1 MASLSP
7 ARFLGFNT
15 AAAKPAAATPLFAV
29 TVFVSAGLVFLVEPM
44 IGKLLLPLLGGAPAV
59 WNTSLAFFQVALLI
73 GYAYAHLLQRLPSFK
88 MQVGV
93 HGVVLLLA
101 ALTLPL
107 HISQVFGNPNPERPI
122 IWLLGV
128 LTLSVGAPFAVLSAT
143 APLVQAWFALTA
155 PRDPETGKAPQPY
168 SLYAASNL
176 GSLLAL
182 VAYPA
187 VIEPLTRLSSQRFGW
202 SLGYAALAALIMALG
217 FTQKVQSSASDTG
230 AETQVRTLRPALA
243 RMAGWVFLAAVPSSL
258 MMGVT
263 SYLSTD
269 VATAPLLWVVPLAL
283 YLLTFII
290 AFSNKALL
298 SPKTTLIVQA
308 IAAALCLYFIPFQGL
323 PIPMQLSVHL
333 LCFFLTALMCHGALA
348 AARPEPD
355 HLTLFYLCVSLG
367 GVIGGSFNAFLTPVI
382 FPTVIEYPLVMVIAC
397 LARPGGFSAKFA
409 DLKKH
414 EMACLA
420 IGVIAGVTG
429 LWLATILS
437 DSPVTQTA
445 FKLTCFTVLGCAM
458 VLRDR
463 GLWMAVLL
471 GLMAAGGQIGETG
484 RTLHIERSFF
494 GVSKIIEA
502 NDPVLGPVRKMVH
515 GITLHGAQA
524 ITPGRECQTMT
535 YYNPSTAIGQ
545 TVTGL
550 EARHPAMDMAVVG
563 LGAGAMANYV
573 RAGDRLAFYEIDP
586 VVAKLA
592 NDPKYFTYTTQCA
605 KGPLSFHMGDARL
618 TLAPLPAGQLDLLM
632 VDAFSSDAVP
642 AHLLTVE
649 SVKMYLSKVKA
660 GGVVMFHLSNRHL
673 ELRDPVIAAVTQA
686 GGVALQQK
694 SIAPN
699 NNSAEAASSVVV
711 IASPTAAGLAGFDAD
726 PRWTTR
732 DPGDVKAWT
741 DDYMNLIGA
750 MLRHKDDNK

>member
-7 ARFLGFNT
+7 SRLFGFSP
-15 AAAKPAAATPLFAV
+15 AVAKPRTGATPLFAV

-59 WNTSLAFFQVALLI
+59 WNTSLAFFQVALLL
-73 GYAYAHLLQRLPSFK
+73 GYAYAHLLQRLPSFR

-93 HGVVLLLA
+93 HGIVLLLA

-107 HISQVFGNPNPERPI
+107 HISRVFGDPDPARPI
-122 IWLLGV
+122 AWMLGV
-128 LTLSVGAPFAVLSAT
+128 LTLSVGAPFAALSAT

-155 PRDPETGKAPQPY
+155 PRDADGKAPQPY

-187 VIEPLTRLSSQRFGW
+187 VIEPLTHLSSQRLGW
-202 SLGYAALAALIMALG
+202 SLGYVALAVLIMSLG
-217 FTQKVQSSASDTG
+217 LTQKVQAART
-230 AETQVRTLRPALA
+230 ETQVRTARPALA
-243 RMAGWVFLAAVPSSL
+243 KMATWVFLAAVPSSL

-269 VATAPLLWVVPLAL
+269 VATAPFLWVVPLAL

-290 AFSNKALL
+290 AFSSKALL
-298 SPKTTLIVQA
+298 SPSTTLIVQA
-308 IAAALCLYFIPFQGL
+308 IAACLCLYFIPFQGL
-323 PIPMQLSVHL
+323 PIPLQLSIHL
-333 LCFFLTALMCHGALA
+333 LCFFLTALMCHSALS

-382 FPTVIEYPLVMVIAC
+382 FPTVIEYPLVVVLAC
-397 LARPGGFSAKFA
+397 LARPQGFSANVLK
-409 DLKKH
+409 LKKY

-420 IGVIAGVTG
+420 AGVVAGVTG
-429 LWLATILS
+429 LWLATVLG
-437 DSPVTQTA
+437 DNTVTQTA
-445 FKLTCFTVLGCAM
+445 FKITCFIAIGAAL

-471 GLMAAGGQIGETG
+471 GLVAAGGQIGETG
-484 RTLHIERSFF
+484 RTVNIERSFF
-494 GVSKIIEA
+494 GVSKIIDA

-515 GITLHGAQA
+515 GTTLHGAQA
-524 ITPGRECQTMT
+524 LTPGRECQTMT

-545 TVTGL
+545 TITGL
-550 EARHPAMDMAVVG
+550 EAHNPSMNMAVVG

-573 RAGDRLAFYEIDP
+573 RASDHLAFFEIDP
-586 VVAKLA
+586 VVARLA
-592 NDPKYFTYTTQCA
+592 NDPKYFTFTTHCA

-618 TLAPLPAGQLDLLM
+618 TLAPLPTHQLDLLM

-649 SVKMYLSKVKA
+649 SVKMYLSKVKP
-660 GGVVMFHLSNRHL
+660 GGLVLFHLSNRHL
-673 ELRDPVIAAVTQA
+673 ELRDPVIAAIAEA
-686 GGVALQQK
+686 GGVSLQQR
-694 SIAPN
+694 STAPSN
-699 NNSAEAASSVVV
+699 KTVAATSSVVV
-711 IASPTAAGLAGFDAD
+711 IASPTAEGLATFRAD

-732 DPGDVKAWT
+732 DPGTVKAWT

-750 MLRHKDDNK
+750 MLRHKNDGK